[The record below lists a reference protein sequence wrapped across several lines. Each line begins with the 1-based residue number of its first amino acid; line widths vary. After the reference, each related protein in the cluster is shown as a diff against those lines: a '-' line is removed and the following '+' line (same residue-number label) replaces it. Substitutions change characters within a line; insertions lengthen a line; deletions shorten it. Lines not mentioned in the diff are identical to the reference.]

1 MKYSIEEIRD
11 IADKA
16 KVKVD
21 AKTRSWFDKREKKR
35 DKQTVN
41 LLKKL
46 NRLIVKSA
54 KKGLT
59 SCVYDVKYITERQKD
74 IILDYFEFRL
84 YKIRIDKYNT
94 FLIDISWKRKQGE

>member
-11 IADKA
+11 ISDKA
-16 KVKVD
+16 KVVVD
-21 AKTRSWFDKREKKR
+21 ARNKSSFDKREKKR
-35 DKQTVN
+35 DKQTVK

-59 SCVYDVKYITERQKD
+59 RCIYDVKYITSRQKD
-74 IILDYFEFRL
+74 TILDYFEFRL

-94 FLIDISWKRKQGE
+94 FLIDISWERR